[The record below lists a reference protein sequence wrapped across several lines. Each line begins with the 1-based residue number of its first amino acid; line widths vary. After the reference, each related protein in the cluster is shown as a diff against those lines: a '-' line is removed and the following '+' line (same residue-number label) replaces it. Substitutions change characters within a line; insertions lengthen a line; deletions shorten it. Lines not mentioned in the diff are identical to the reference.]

1 MRTLIY
7 IDEQLHAERIVKTS
21 DSITGYN
28 GKDEVFSFHG
38 ISDFSLFQIDGE
50 WDEPEQSVEDTLGT
64 LLIESAADKATI
76 AALEDTVGSLLL
88 EVAALK
94 GGEA

>member
-1 MRTLIY
+1 MSTLTFLSEDY
-7 IDEQLHAERIVKTS
+7 EAERIVKTS
-21 DSITGYN
+21 DSIIGYIGN
-28 GKDEVFSFHG
+28 SEVFSFRG
-38 ISDFSLFQIDGE
+38 VTDFSLFQINGE
-50 WDEPEQSVEDTLGT
+50 WDEPEPSTEDTLGT

-94 GGEA
+94 GGGA

>member
-1 MRTLIY
+1 MKTLTFLSEDY
-7 IDEQLHAERIVKTS
+7 EAERIVKTEN
-21 DSITGYN
+21 SIIGYI
-28 GKDEVFSFHG
+28 GKDEVFSFRG
-38 ISDFSLFQIDGE
+38 ISDFSVFEIDGK
-50 WDEPEQSVEDTLGT
+50 WDEPEPSVEDTLGT

-76 AALEDTVGSLLL
+76 AALEDTVGVLLF